1 MMAYGDEVRRCGRRT
16 ALEKRILVVD
26 HDPLVLFTLHAA
38 LEKMGPELRTVT
50 AKDCTEAIDKAA
62 REAFDVILLDIRL
75 PGMGGIALTRA
86 LKGLCAESV
95 VIWFTYH
102 ESRAVAVEANNLG
115 VYRCLQKPMWIADIR
130 RVVREALDTAATDR
144 PLS

>member
-1 MMAYGDEVRRCGRRT
+1 
-16 ALEKRILVVD
+16 LEKRILVVD

-38 LEKMGPELRTVT
+38 LEKLGPELKNET
-50 AKDCTEAIDKAA
+50 AADCAEAIEKAG
-62 REAFDVILLDIRL
+62 RKTFDLILLDIRL

-86 LKGLCAESV
+86 LKTISPEAV

-102 ESRAVAVEANNLG
+102 ESRAVAVEAINLG

-130 RVVREALDTAATDR
+130 QVVREALDTAAAQQQAPANAR
-144 PLS
+144 G

>member
-1 MMAYGDEVRRCGRRT
+1 M
-16 ALEKRILVVD
+16 EKRILVVD

-38 LEKMGPELRTVT
+38 LEKLSPELRTVT
-50 AKDCTEAIDKAA
+50 AKDCAEAIDRAG
-62 REAFDVILLDIRL
+62 RETFDVVLLDIRL

-86 LKGLCAESV
+86 LKTLRTDTV

-102 ESRAVAVEANNLG
+102 ESRAVAVEATNLG
-115 VYRCLQKPMWIADIR
+115 VYRCLEKPMWIADIR
-130 RVVREALDTAATDR
+130 RVVREALDTAAAKQ

>member
-1 MMAYGDEVRRCGRRT
+1 M
-16 ALEKRILVVD
+16 EKRILVVD

-38 LEKMGPELRTVT
+38 LEKLGPELKNET
-50 AKDCTEAIDKAA
+50 AADCAEAIEKAG
-62 REAFDVILLDIRL
+62 RKTFDLILLDIRL

-86 LKGLCAESV
+86 LKTISPEAV

-102 ESRAVAVEANNLG
+102 ESRAVAVEAINLG

-130 RVVREALDTAATDR
+130 QVVREALDTAAAQQQAPANAR
-144 PLS
+144 G

>member
-1 MMAYGDEVRRCGRRT
+1 M
-16 ALEKRILVVD
+16 EKRILVVD

-38 LEKMGPELRTVT
+38 LEKLGPELKTET
-50 AKDCTEAIDKAA
+50 AHDCAEAIEKAG
-62 REAFDVILLDIRL
+62 REIFDLILLDIRL

-86 LKGLCAESV
+86 LKTLSPEAV

-102 ESRAVAVEANNLG
+102 DSRAVAVEASNLG

-130 RVVREALDTAATDR
+130 QVVREALDAAAAQHQTQDNSR
-144 PLS
+144 G

>member
-1 MMAYGDEVRRCGRRT
+1 
-16 ALEKRILVVD
+16 LEKRILVVD

-38 LEKMGPELRTVT
+38 LEKLGPELKTET
-50 AKDCTEAIDKAA
+50 AADCAEAIEKAG
-62 REAFDVILLDIRL
+62 RKTFDLILLDIRL

-86 LKGLCAESV
+86 LKTISPEAV

-102 ESRAVAVEANNLG
+102 ESRAVAVEAINLG

-130 RVVREALDTAATDR
+130 QVVREALDTAAAQQQAPANAR
-144 PLS
+144 G

>member
-1 MMAYGDEVRRCGRRT
+1 M
-16 ALEKRILVVD
+16 EKRILVVD

-38 LEKMGPELRTVT
+38 LEKLGPELKTET
-50 AKDCTEAIDKAA
+50 ADDCAEAIQKAG
-62 REAFDVILLDIRL
+62 RETFDLILLDIRL

-86 LKGLCAESV
+86 LKTISPEAV

-102 ESRAVAVEANNLG
+102 ESRAVAVEAGNLG

-130 RVVREALDTAATDR
+130 RVVREALDVAAAQQQA
-144 PLS
+144 PANASG

>member
-1 MMAYGDEVRRCGRRT
+1 
-16 ALEKRILVVD
+16 LEKRILVVD

-38 LEKMGPELRTVT
+38 LERMGPELRTVT
-50 AKDCTEAIDKAA
+50 AKDCTEAIDKAG
-62 REAFDVILLDIRL
+62 RETFDVVLLDIRL

-86 LKGLCAESV
+86 LKALCADPV

-115 VYRCLQKPMWIADIR
+115 VYRCLEKPMWIGDIR
-130 RVVREALDTAATDR
+130 RVVREALDVAAVEGN
-144 PLS
+144 LS

>member
-1 MMAYGDEVRRCGRRT
+1 M
-16 ALEKRILVVD
+16 EKRILVVD

-38 LEKMGPELRTVT
+38 LEKLGPELKTET
-50 AKDCTEAIDKAA
+50 AADCAEAIEKAG
-62 REAFDVILLDIRL
+62 RKTFDLILLDIRL

-86 LKGLCAESV
+86 LKTISPEAV

-102 ESRAVAVEANNLG
+102 ESRAVAVEAINLG

-130 RVVREALDTAATDR
+130 QVVREALDTAAAQQQAPANAR
-144 PLS
+144 G